1 MELVNW
7 NLSRY
12 PLQCDA
18 PSIYWHVSRKTRKI
32 WNDLPRT
39 LTLKWRAFSGGGTF
53 KHCDVT
59 MYSFFLPVP
68 FLLAWNTFCFHWR
81 SHLCGFLPRPVLLF
95 SFFLFFFFAF
105 RSLPSALFFF
115 ADEHYLSRLIFFTLT
130 LFSSLFVSSLQIAQ
144 RATLDVSNI

>member
-95 SFFLFFFFAF
+95 SFFLFFFLLSAPF
-105 RSLPSALFFF
+105 RPPSSFSQTSTTFHVLFFSLLPSSRACSSVLF
-115 ADEHYLSRLIFFTLT
+115 R
-130 LFSSLFVSSLQIAQ
+130 
-144 RATLDVSNI
+144 